1 MRAHGEAR
9 LVATLSFGAP
19 RRFGLRRRRAH
30 GGGGV
35 GGEEGGEAGGEV
47 GGEVGGEAGGG
58 AEAEAE
64 AEGEYLREEYLELEA
79 GSVLGMWGRTQEAFE
94 HELPLRPGDGHRI
107 SLTFRSI
114 VPGFEDGVGA
124 AADDACVANI

>member
-1 MRAHGEAR
+1 MIRDYD
-9 LVATLSFGAP
+9 VAT
-19 RRFGLRRRRAH
+19 RRHL
-30 GGGGV
+30 V
-35 GGEEGGEAGGEV
+35 
-47 GGEVGGEAGGG
+47 
-58 AEAEAE
+58 EAE

-114 VPGFEDGVGA
+114 VPGFEDGIGA